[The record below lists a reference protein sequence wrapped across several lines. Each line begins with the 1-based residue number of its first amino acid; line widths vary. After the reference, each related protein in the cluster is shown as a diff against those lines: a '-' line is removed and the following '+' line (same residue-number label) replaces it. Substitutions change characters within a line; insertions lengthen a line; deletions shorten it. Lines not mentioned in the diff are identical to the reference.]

1 MGKIVIAGEML
12 IDMITTDYV
21 DDLGKAET
29 FTRHF
34 GGSPANIAINLA
46 DLGIKSK
53 IVSRVG
59 NDPVG
64 HALIDHAKSRNLDT
78 RYIQIDSLRPTTFV
92 IVSKSK
98 STPQFLALRGAETAL
113 EMPPIDIFDDASYF
127 HFSSWPISYKKSRK
141 TIFEMV
147 EYASDKGIKICFDPN
162 YRKVLWENGADG
174 RRTLKSIF
182 KYIFLAKPSNDD
194 AFHIFGSMNEMEYIK
209 AFHRFGVENVVLTL
223 GKDGAIISNGKRS
236 QILSSVAKT
245 VVNTTGAGD
254 AFWSGMYYAMM
265 NGADIFEAAKFGNAT
280 AAFRIG
286 CQSPDSPLDKG
297 KIERDFL

>member
-21 DDLGKAET
+21 DDLGKAEN

-34 GGSPANIAINLA
+34 GGSPANIAFNLA
-46 DLGIKSK
+46 DLGIESK

-64 HALIDHAKSRNLDT
+64 HALIDHAKNRNVDT
-78 RYIQIDSLRPTTFV
+78 RYIQIDTSKPTTFV

-113 EMPPIDIFDDASYF
+113 EMPPLNIFEGASYF
-127 HFSSWPISYKKSRK
+127 HFSSWPISYKRSRK
-141 TIFEMV
+141 ALFGMIEH
-147 EYASDKGIKICFDPN
+147 ASDRGIKICFDPN
-162 YRKVLWENGADG
+162 YRRVLWENGLDG
-174 RRTLKSIF
+174 RRTVKSVF
-182 KYIFLAKPSNDD
+182 KYVFLVKPSNDD
-194 AFHIFGSMNEMEYIK
+194 AFHIFGSMNEMGYIK
-209 AFHRFGVENVVLTL
+209 AFHKLGVENVVLTL

-236 QILSSVAKT
+236 QNLPSAAKT

-254 AFWSGMYYAMM
+254 AFWSGMYYAMI
-265 NGADIFEAAKFGNAT
+265 NGADVFEAAKFGNAA
-280 AAFRIG
+280 AAFRLG
-286 CQSPDSPLDKG
+286 CQSPDSPLDKER
-297 KIERDFL
+297 IERDFL